1 MYIYIVWKPW
11 FLPPFGFGGGSCKM
25 SHYIY
30 NSGTA
35 SSALTAWAA
44 LSRICAMSL
53 ECLLKAFDD
62 PPHEAGNIY
71 PVIRKLEWIAPISK
85 SKSSCFPEM
94 NLPAS
99 MESLSI
105 PHQFSSR
112 YTLRKAVQ
120 CMRSCTK
127 LRNLQKIA
135 LQMQDLK
142 QSEVWFWSS
151 KFWPK
156 MFHFWY
162 MSPIQHH
169 STMWLCLKMG
179 SKPPMK

>member
-1 MYIYIVWKPW
+1 MDVFDAAHLDLEGVPANVPLHLQFWDTVLHLVSQLELHCAVKDLCHVVGVPAKGLW
-11 FLPPFGFGGGSCKM
+11 W
-25 SHYIY
+25 
-30 NSGTA
+30 
-35 SSALTAWAA
+35 SANPMTLAIST
-44 LSRICAMSL
+44 
-53 ECLLKAFDD
+53 
-62 PPHEAGNIY
+62 HTY

-105 PHQFSSR
+105 PRQFSSR

-151 KFWPK
+151 EFGFRPKFLAQNVP
-156 MFHFWY
+156 FL
-162 MSPIQHH
+162 
-169 STMWLCLKMG
+169 LCL
-179 SKPPMK
+179 PFNYVAVPF

>member
-1 MYIYIVWKPW
+1 MIRK
-11 FLPPFGFGGGSCKM
+11 
-25 SHYIY
+25 SH
-30 NSGTA
+30 
-35 SSALTAWAA
+35 
-44 LSRICAMSL
+44 
-53 ECLLKAFDD
+53 D
-62 PPHEAGNIY
+62 AGNIY
-71 PVIRKLEWIAPISK
+71 PVIRKLEWIVPISK

-105 PHQFSSR
+105 PRQFSSR
-112 YTLRKAVQ
+112 YTLCKAVQ

-151 KFWPK
+151 EFGFRPKFLAQNVP
-156 MFHFWY
+156 FCY
-162 MSPIQHH
+162 VSH
-169 STMWLCLKMG
+169 STMWLSHFRKLHGRGTKLCFEVPALWKARRISNSDLLRVSDRRCRQCDYCPIQFQFWGKWM
-179 SKPPMK
+179 